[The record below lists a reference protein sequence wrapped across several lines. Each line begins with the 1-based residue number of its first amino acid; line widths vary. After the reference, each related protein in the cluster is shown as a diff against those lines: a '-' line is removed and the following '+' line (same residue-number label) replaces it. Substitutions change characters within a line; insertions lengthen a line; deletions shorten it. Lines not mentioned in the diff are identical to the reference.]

1 MILDNRILLVKGRA
15 TAANTS
21 LVFHRLCLEST
32 MEILGAIAG
41 EIAKYTLKPIVRQVG
56 YLFFYKDNFK
66 ELKNQVEKLGTAKER
81 IVHEVEAERRNGRE
95 IEPDVEEWL
104 NKANDTLEKAKRLCE
119 DPRCVK
125 AECSGWCLPN
135 LISRHQLS
143 RNAKKTVEN
152 VAEVLTHGKFDRIG
166 HLPRLPTITTR
177 DNVKLGSRNLM
188 KERILSVLKDLKV
201 SRIGV
206 YGLSGVGKTTLASE
220 IVAQVKDDKLFDEVV
235 MVTVSQP
242 VDIEGILDQM
252 ADQLGLRFEEKSPIG
267 KASRLRARIKQD
279 NAILIILDD
288 IYEELDLAKLGIPS
302 LDNHKLGISTQDS
315 YKGCKLLLTSR
326 NENILQKNATQENF
340 RLEELNN
347 EESLELFQ
355 MTNDVGVELRDIATE
370 VVKSCAGLPVLI
382 VAMAKLLKNKEIH
395 QWKNALDE
403 LKRVN
408 SGIVGEKIF
417 PPLKYMYDCLQD
429 DGAKQVFLLCGVYG
443 TSILVGDL
451 LKYVIGLDVF
461 KYIKTIDGVRNKLQT
476 VIDDLKASCFL
487 LHSDA
492 IARVIKMHDLLREVA
507 ISIASGDQHVFT
519 MNVPFQDWPG
529 EDFFKRCTWINLYRC
544 CIQTLPEK
552 LDCPSLKF
560 LHLNSKDNPSLEIP
574 NSFFGGM
581 RNLEVLDLTGMMIS
595 SLPTSLATLTELKTL
610 CLDQCSLKVMAGIG
624 ALKNL
629 EILSFIRSSMEEFPS
644 EIGQLTHL
652 RMLDLSGSGIEVIPP
667 NVVSKLTTLE
677 ELYMGNASVKWEAK
691 SPTKQNKNAS
701 LAELTHLTGMSTLEI
716 QAETWILLRD
726 IVFEKLERYKIV
738 IGDKWDWRN
747 DNNTLRLLKLKL
759 HTCYQSEHGIK
770 TLMESVEDLYLEE
783 VNGISN
789 VLLQLN
795 GKGFPQLKHLHI
807 QNNGEIQCII
817 NSTGRNQTNII
828 LFPKLETLILHNL
841 SMMKEICDGPLR
853 VDSFRK
859 LRVMKL
865 KSCEQLKYVFLN
877 SMVKNFSQL
886 VEIEV
891 SECHSMENIV
901 SLESINS
908 GMIINKAEFIQ
919 LRHLALQYLPAMVS
933 FCCSDIPTSFFD
945 AKVSLSNL
953 ETLKLSSINL
963 EKIWDDHQHST
974 ATSFRNLVNL
984 IVKDCG
990 SLKYLFSPF
999 MVENLENLKR
1009 LEISKCHAME
1019 EIMAIEVSNNEITLA
1034 QDQAGFP
1041 KLEEI
1046 IINDMKNL
1054 KRAWHY
1060 QFGRSKTMEV
1070 NKCEKLETVFPSG
1083 SMLEALRSLE
1093 TLRVKDCASV
1103 EEIFELTTADGMHAQ
1118 EVTAQ
1123 LKNLEISGLPEMK
1136 RIWSKDPQGLV
1147 RFSNLELVDIA
1158 GCYKLEYIFPFSIA
1172 KDLPQ
1177 LQHLRLVLCKIKEV
1191 VSKKDGSLDETTIF
1205 ELTHLTSL
1213 VLGYLPKLKG
1223 FYAGVHTLECQSLVR
1238 LQVLDCPH
1246 LKVFNPRANRCRQSF
1261 ADDRFHF
1268 SMQQYLFTVN
1278 EEVTGNLDSLYL
1290 QYWDANVILH
1300 HQVPSYRKLK
1310 HLWIFAFQDDQAS
1323 ALLRFLK
1330 NVPSLERLNVS
1341 FSSTKEIFY
1350 DELLTHEEERNK
1362 INTRLKALR
1371 LQRSP
1376 KLQNLC
1382 REGSQIHPV
1391 LEVLE
1396 VLMVEECSS
1405 LRNLVPSS
1413 ATFYHLTYLV
1423 VIQCNSLKSLMTSST
1438 AGSLFNLQRMKIEEC
1453 DSLEE
1458 IVTEE
1463 VDGAKN
1469 EIAFN
1474 SLLSLELNYLPRLRG
1489 FSSSKCPFKFP
1500 WLERF
1505 VVSQCPQMQIFSDKA
1520 ISAPKLRTTLA
1531 EGESYWEGD
1540 LNETIRKMFL
1550 NKVAFC
1556 SFKHLEL
1563 SKYPELRGLWYGQVG
1578 HEIFSNLKSLVV
1590 RNCQWL
1596 SSILLSGSMLEA
1608 LFNLEELE
1616 VTECDT
1622 LEAVFDLG
1630 DMNGRGRMARETIQ
1644 LKKMRLDSL
1653 PKLKRMWKHDS
1664 CEIASLGN
1672 SSDVCAGECQSSNGE
1687 ERVDFKS
1694 SDHLKLIAS
1703 NLLTLL
1709 YSLEELEVNDC
1720 DSLETVFDV
1729 KVMDDT
1735 EMHVKEESQLKKLTL
1750 LGLPNLK
1757 HIWNRDLPK
1766 ILSFKNL
1773 QILTIAGCLN
1783 LKHVFSV
1790 TLCQDLQRLQELS
1803 MLHCGIEEI
1812 VAIEGE
1818 GLDDLEFDFPKLT
1831 SFMLCWL
1838 SRLKNFYPR
1847 RHKLA
1852 CPSLET
1858 LDVCGCEELE
1868 IFDFSHLDSQHTSTV
1883 DEIDMPIQQPLF
1895 SFKVVSPTLKDFALN
1910 GKDSMKIL
1918 DSHHEASLFPG
1929 VEVLRLQ
1936 CFQETPIMWL
1946 NRFLE
1951 KFPNITTLEVRCSTF
1966 KILFPSEEV
1975 GYGSSKTP
1983 NRLKKL
1989 WLFQLEQLEQIGN
2002 DYDSLSD
2009 VLEVLS
2015 VTCCPSLTS
2024 LGPPSISF
2032 TSLTHLKVEDC
2043 KGMTFLMTASTAR
2056 SLVHLKKWRIIN
2068 CGMMEEA
2075 VMIDEGTP
2083 EEITFESLEY
2093 FEMTSLPSLKSF
2105 CSGKPTLV
2113 FLSFELLKV
2122 RGCPKM
2128 QNFSSGDIIA
2138 PPIEIE
2144 IENGTTHWTEDVNAT
2159 IKQLVTGQEVS
2170 DFDDSE

>member
-1 MILDNRILLVKGRA
+1 M
-15 TAANTS
+15 
-21 LVFHRLCLEST
+21 
-32 MEILGAIAG
+32 
-41 EIAKYTLKPIVRQVG
+41 
-56 YLFFYKDNFK
+56 
-66 ELKNQVEKLGTAKER
+66 
-81 IVHEVEAERRNGRE
+81 
-95 IEPDVEEWL
+95 
-104 NKANDTLEKAKRLCE
+104 
-119 DPRCVK
+119 
-125 AECSGWCLPN
+125 
-135 LISRHQLS
+135 
-143 RNAKKTVEN
+143 
-152 VAEVLTHGKFDRIG
+152 
-166 HLPRLPTITTR
+166 
-177 DNVKLGSRNLM
+177 
-188 KERILSVLKDLKV
+188 
-201 SRIGV
+201 
-206 YGLSGVGKTTLASE
+206 
-220 IVAQVKDDKLFDEVV
+220 
-235 MVTVSQP
+235 
-242 VDIEGILDQM
+242 
-252 ADQLGLRFEEKSPIG
+252 
-267 KASRLRARIKQD
+267 
-279 NAILIILDD
+279 
-288 IYEELDLAKLGIPS
+288 
-302 LDNHKLGISTQDS
+302 
-315 YKGCKLLLTSR
+315 LTSYC
-326 NENILQKNATQENF
+326 ITK
-340 RLEELNN
+340 
-347 EESLELFQ
+347 
-355 MTNDVGVELRDIATE
+355 
-370 VVKSCAGLPVLI
+370 
-382 VAMAKLLKNKEIH
+382 
-395 QWKNALDE
+395 
-403 LKRVN
+403 
-408 SGIVGEKIF
+408 F
-417 PPLKYMYDCLQD
+417 PR
-429 DGAKQVFLLCGVYG
+429 
-443 TSILVGDL
+443 T
-451 LKYVIGLDVF
+451 
-461 KYIKTIDGVRNKLQT
+461 
-476 VIDDLKASCFL
+476 
-487 LHSDA
+487 
-492 IARVIKMHDLLREVA
+492 
-507 ISIASGDQHVFT
+507 
-519 MNVPFQDWPG
+519 
-529 EDFFKRCTWINLYRC
+529 
-544 CIQTLPEK
+544 
-552 LDCPSLKF
+552 
-560 LHLNSKDNPSLEIP
+560 
-574 NSFFGGM
+574 
-581 RNLEVLDLTGMMIS
+581 
-595 SLPTSLATLTELKTL
+595 
-610 CLDQCSLKVMAGIG
+610 
-624 ALKNL
+624 
-629 EILSFIRSSMEEFPS
+629 
-644 EIGQLTHL
+644 
-652 RMLDLSGSGIEVIPP
+652 
-667 NVVSKLTTLE
+667 
-677 ELYMGNASVKWEAK
+677 
-691 SPTKQNKNAS
+691 
-701 LAELTHLTGMSTLEI
+701 
-716 QAETWILLRD
+716 
-726 IVFEKLERYKIV
+726 
-738 IGDKWDWRN
+738 
-747 DNNTLRLLKLKL
+747 
-759 HTCYQSEHGIK
+759 
-770 TLMESVEDLYLEE
+770 
-783 VNGISN
+783 
-789 VLLQLN
+789 
-795 GKGFPQLKHLHI
+795 
-807 QNNGEIQCII
+807 
-817 NSTGRNQTNII
+817 
-828 LFPKLETLILHNL
+828 
-841 SMMKEICDGPLR
+841 
-853 VDSFRK
+853 
-859 LRVMKL
+859 
-865 KSCEQLKYVFLN
+865 
-877 SMVKNFSQL
+877 
-886 VEIEV
+886 
-891 SECHSMENIV
+891 
-901 SLESINS
+901 
-908 GMIINKAEFIQ
+908 
-919 LRHLALQYLPAMVS
+919 
-933 FCCSDIPTSFFD
+933 
-945 AKVSLSNL
+945 
-953 ETLKLSSINL
+953 
-963 EKIWDDHQHST
+963 
-974 ATSFRNLVNL
+974 
-984 IVKDCG
+984 
-990 SLKYLFSPF
+990 
-999 MVENLENLKR
+999 
-1009 LEISKCHAME
+1009 
-1019 EIMAIEVSNNEITLA
+1019 
-1034 QDQAGFP
+1034 
-1041 KLEEI
+1041 
-1046 IINDMKNL
+1046 
-1054 KRAWHY
+1054 
-1060 QFGRSKTMEV
+1060 
-1070 NKCEKLETVFPSG
+1070 
-1083 SMLEALRSLE
+1083 
-1093 TLRVKDCASV
+1093 
-1103 EEIFELTTADGMHAQ
+1103 
-1118 EVTAQ
+1118 
-1123 LKNLEISGLPEMK
+1123 
-1136 RIWSKDPQGLV
+1136 
-1147 RFSNLELVDIA
+1147 
-1158 GCYKLEYIFPFSIA
+1158 
-1172 KDLPQ
+1172 
-1177 LQHLRLVLCKIKEV
+1177 
-1191 VSKKDGSLDETTIF
+1191 
-1205 ELTHLTSL
+1205 
-1213 VLGYLPKLKG
+1213 
-1223 FYAGVHTLECQSLVR
+1223 
-1238 LQVLDCPH
+1238 
-1246 LKVFNPRANRCRQSF
+1246 
-1261 ADDRFHF
+1261 
-1268 SMQQYLFTVN
+1268 
-1278 EEVTGNLDSLYL
+1278 
-1290 QYWDANVILH
+1290 
-1300 HQVPSYRKLK
+1300 YRKLK

-1918 DSHHEASLFPG
+1918 DSHHE
-1929 VEVLRLQ
+1929 
-1936 CFQETPIMWL
+1936 
-1946 NRFLE
+1946 
-1951 KFPNITTLEVRCSTF
+1951 
-1966 KILFPSEEV
+1966 
-1975 GYGSSKTP
+1975 
-1983 NRLKKL
+1983 
-1989 WLFQLEQLEQIGN
+1989 LEQLEQIGN

-2113 FLSFELLKV
+2113 FPSFELLKV

-2138 PPIEIE
+2138 PAIQIE
-2144 IENGTTHWTEDVNAT
+2144 IENGTMNWTEDLNTT

-2170 DFDDSE
+2170 DFDDSK